1 MLIRLDPELQKVVED
16 AKKSNPNPPHLTE
29 LPLEMLRAG
38 YVIQG
43 QTQAIQNL
51 DCYNVSPLE
60 IPAPWGS
67 INARKYLARKHET
80 DTPAL
85 IYFHGGGF
93 TIGNLDSHDSLCR
106 QISITADIC
115 VISVDYRLAPEHKFP
130 SAVEDAITATDWI
143 LANAEG
149 LGLSP
154 DRIAIGGDSAGGN
167 LSAVTCNLLLQIN
180 SKTPDFQLLIYPATR
195 LLNTNSASRKNLA
208 EGVTLD
214 RKMIDYFNETYL
226 GGVDVE
232 INDERH
238 SPALSKSVSQTVP
251 AHIVT
256 AEFDPLKDE
265 GREYYEMLRDSGVTA
280 SYQCYEGLMH
290 NFVMQTAVV
299 SSAKRAVDDMSNVL
313 RQHLYRG

>member
-1 MLIRLDPELQKVVED
+1 MNIKLDPELQRVVDE
-16 AKKSNPNPPHLTE
+16 AKKSNPNAPHLTD

-38 YVIQG
+38 YIMQG
-43 QTQAIQNL
+43 RTQAIQNL
-51 DCYNVSPLE
+51 NCYNISPLE
-60 IPAPWGS
+60 IPTLWGS
-67 INARKYLARKHET
+67 INARKYSAREFET
-80 DTPAL
+80 HAPGL
-85 IYFHGGGF
+85 IYLHGGGF

-130 SAVEDAITATDWI
+130 SAVEDAFTATVWI
-143 LANAEG
+143 LSHAEE

-154 DRIAIGGDSAGGN
+154 GRIAIGGDSAGGN
-167 LSAVTCNLLLQIN
+167 LSAVTCNLLLQSN
-180 SKTPDFQLLIYPATR
+180 YETPDFQLLIYPATR
-195 LLNTNSASRKNLA
+195 LLNTTSASRVNLA

-226 GGVDVE
+226 GGVDVDA
-232 INDERH
+232 NDERH
-238 SPALSKSVSQTVP
+238 SPALSKSITQTVP
-251 AHIVT
+251 AHVVT

-265 GREYYEMLRDSGVTA
+265 GREYYEMLRDSGVSA

-313 RQHLYRG
+313 RQHLYR